1 MGKVD
6 DSALRA
12 VAKKHGLTGKYRV
25 WKEGRRAYA
34 WVEALKGGKPAGR
47 FASNGLW
54 PEQDVF
60 DFVVDLLREH
70 IEAKPGG
77 GSNVR

>member
-25 WKEGRRAYA
+25 WSKGDRAYA
-34 WVEALKGGKPAGR
+34 WGEAVKDGAPAGG
-47 FASNGLW
+47 FSSNGLDT
-54 PEQDVF
+54 EQGVF

-77 GSNVR
+77 GSNVL